1 MSIKKWEDRDSV
13 RWILLEGEL
22 DHLGS
27 KGLAERLNETADGCS
42 GPVVLDL
49 QDVTF
54 VGSPGLRAL
63 LEASHHLGQSGRRL
77 SVSGLRPGVRRVFDT
92 TGIFEAIPEE

>member
-1 MSIKKWEDRDSV
+1 MSIKNWEDRPTA

-27 KGLAERLNETADGCS
+27 KGLAEQLAETADGCS

-54 VGSPGLRAL
+54 VGSSGLRAL
-63 LEASHHLGQSGRRL
+63 LEAYHHLDESGRRM